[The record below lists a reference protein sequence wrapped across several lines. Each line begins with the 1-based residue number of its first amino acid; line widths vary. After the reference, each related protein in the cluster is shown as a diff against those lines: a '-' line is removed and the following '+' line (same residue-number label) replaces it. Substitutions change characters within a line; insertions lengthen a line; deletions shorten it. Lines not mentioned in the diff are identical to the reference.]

1 MRQVSIDMDQK
12 NVLVIGCGNLGR
24 WHIKGLET
32 AAGNIFVDAVDT
44 NKRSRQELE
53 NFVSQGIIDREKI
66 DTNVWQDLEACS
78 TNSKRSYDLVI
89 IATLAT
95 GRLHVVEKACS
106 KFDFKNILIE
116 KPIEQSRDAIA
127 KIERAVCE
135 RSAYVNHTRRMSPWY
150 QEIND
155 ILKNE
160 MQINCKVTFPS
171 LGLACNSSHW
181 IDLVNWWTNTLP
193 IAVDTSGLEG
203 CGTSGCADVSVQSS
217 LYLRRGTAV
226 GQSLC

>member
-1 MRQVSIDMDQK
+1 MRQVSIDVDQK

-95 GRLHVVEKACS
+95 GRLRC
-106 KFDFKNILIE
+106 
-116 KPIEQSRDAIA
+116 
-127 KIERAVCE
+127 
-135 RSAYVNHTRRMSPWY
+135 
-150 QEIND
+150 
-155 ILKNE
+155 
-160 MQINCKVTFPS
+160 
-171 LGLACNSSHW
+171 
-181 IDLVNWWTNTLP
+181 
-193 IAVDTSGLEG
+193 
-203 CGTSGCADVSVQSS
+203 
-217 LYLRRGTAV
+217 
-226 GQSLC
+226 